1 MRAPAALL
9 LLGLAAGCPA
19 VASAAE
25 TVVAAR
31 TLRAQTLIT
40 AGDLQLQPG
49 ATPGAIADPAQAIGR
64 EARVVLYAGRPIRPA
79 DLGAPALV
87 ERNDLV
93 VLAFAAGGLAIRT
106 EGRALGRAGAGE
118 AVQVMNLGSK
128 TIVTGR
134 VAADGTVRVGPP
146 AP

>member
-1 MRAPAALL
+1 MRAITRIVPM
-9 LLGLAAGCPA
+9 GLAALCATG
-19 VASAAE
+19 VAAAE

-31 TLRAQTLIT
+31 TLRAQTLI
-40 AGDLQLQPG
+40 AAADLEVRPG
-49 ATPGAIADPAQAIGR
+49 ATPGALADPAQAIGR
-64 EARVVLYAGRPIRPA
+64 EARVVLYAGRPIRHA

-87 ERNDLV
+87 DRNDLV
-93 VLAFAAGGLAIRT
+93 VLAFDAGGLAIRT